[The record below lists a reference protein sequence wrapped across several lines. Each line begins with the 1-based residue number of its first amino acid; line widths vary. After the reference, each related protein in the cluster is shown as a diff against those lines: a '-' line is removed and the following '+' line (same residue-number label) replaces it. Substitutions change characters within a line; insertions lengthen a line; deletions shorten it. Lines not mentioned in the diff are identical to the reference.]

1 MPFTLIKSF
10 TNLFIHSRERLKEK
24 KKRKTKSIAT
34 LFEAE
39 FFLEKPSAVR
49 WSYPMQS
56 LLHVCL
62 YIIHFFISIF
72 LLILLKTLLV
82 LLFSLFECS
91 GPYYKHKKIPIIKFP

>member
-10 TNLFIHSRERLKEK
+10 INLFIHSRERLKEK

-39 FFLEKPSAVR
+39 FFFRKTVSRQMVLSNAVFITC
-49 WSYPMQS
+49 
-56 LLHVCL
+56 VF
-62 YIIHFFISIF
+62 IIHFFISIF

-91 GPYYKHKKIPIIKFP
+91 GPYYKHKKIPIVKFP